1 VPHRKKRTPYNPT
14 VHPFNRISIV
24 SDLWQRAFSYPFFLL
39 LFSLLLWA
47 IFGPLAAALVFAI
60 GLGLRLLQYLYYLV
74 ALLRWLEA
82 TEEKVLPEGSDLW
95 ADAFSRPYQMVRIHR
110 QQRAQHVSAVRQME
124 QATAA
129 LPEGVVI
136 LDAADRIEWCN
147 PLAEAHFG
155 LNSAFDIGQQI
166 TYLARQPEFVRYLA
180 VRDTNQPLILRGT
193 RQDDITL
200 SIKLI
205 AYGEEKRLLI
215 SRDITQLERIE
226 TIRRDFV
233 ANVSHELRTP
243 LTVVNGFVETL
254 QDMPTRDSDMAQRA
268 LLLMGEQTSRMTSLV
283 DDLLTLSRLENDQYP
298 PHDEAVDV
306 CSLLREVE
314 QEGRL
319 LSQQKHQITL
329 LFETDSGLQGS
340 RNELRSAFANL
351 LSNAIRYTPDGGTI
365 EVRWSL
371 QDGQAVFSVK
381 DSGIGIAPQ
390 HISRLTER
398 FYRIDRGRSRETGG
412 TGLGLAIVKH
422 IAIRHQARLEIA
434 SEEGQGSTFSIL
446 FPARRITH

>member
-1 VPHRKKRTPYNPT
+1 M
-14 VHPFNRISIV
+14 
-24 SDLWQRAFSYPFFLL
+24 SDLWQRAFSYPFVLL

-47 IFGPLAAALVFAI
+47 VFDPLVAVLVFAG
-60 GLGLRLLQYLYYLV
+60 GLALSLLQHLRSLI
-74 ALLRWLEA
+74 ALLRWLESP
-82 TEEKVLPEGSDLW
+82 EEKDLPEGSGLW
-95 ADAFSRPYQMVRIHR
+95 QDAFSRLYHMVRVHR
-110 QQRAQHVSAVRQME
+110 QQCTQHVAAVQQME

-129 LPEGVVI
+129 LPEGVII
-136 LDAADRIEWCN
+136 LDAADRVEWCN

-180 VRDTNQPLILRGT
+180 LQGTVQPLILRGT
-193 RQDDITL
+193 RQDGITL

-205 AYGEEKRLLI
+205 AYGEGKRLLI
-215 SRDITQLERIE
+215 SRDITQLERLE
-226 TIRRDFV
+226 NMRRDFV

-254 QDMPTRDSDMAQRA
+254 QDMPTRDSEMAQRA
-268 LLLMGEQTSRMTSLV
+268 LHLMSEQTSRMTHLV
-283 DDLLTLSRLENDQYP
+283 EDLLTLSRLENEQNP
-298 PHDEAVDV
+298 LHEEAVDV
-306 CSLLREVE
+306 CGLLREIE

-319 LSQQKHQITL
+319 LSKHKHRLNLMLETEAGL
-329 LFETDSGLQGS
+329 LGN

-365 EVRWSL
+365 EMRWA
-371 QDGQAVFSVK
+371 QQNGQAVFSVK

-390 HISRLTER
+390 HIARLTER
-398 FYRIDRGRSRETGG
+398 FYRVDRSRSRESGG

-422 IAIRHQARLEIA
+422 VAMRHQTRLEIT
-434 SEEGQGSTFSIL
+434 SEEGQGSTFSLL
-446 FPARRITH
+446 FPAGRVRH